1 MVNIPYRHS
10 DFPAA
15 QRVSVQLS
23 AIRRTTGAI
32 VLALTAA
39 LLLGVLIENAPLSGK
54 LPNDLVPLDDP
65 AVAALFTA

>member
-15 QRVSVQLS
+15 QRVSDQLS
-23 AIRRTTGAI
+23 AMRRTAGAI
-32 VLALTAA
+32 VLALIVA
-39 LLLGVLIENAPLSGK
+39 LLLGVLIDDLSLSGQ

-65 AVAALFTA
+65 ALAALFTA